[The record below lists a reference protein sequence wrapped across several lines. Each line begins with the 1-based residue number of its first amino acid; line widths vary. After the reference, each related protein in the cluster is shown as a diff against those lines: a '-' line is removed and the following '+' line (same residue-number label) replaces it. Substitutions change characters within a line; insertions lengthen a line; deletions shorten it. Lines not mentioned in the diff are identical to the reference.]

1 VLRWAPPNSRRR
13 RKPLAT
19 AIPVTLKLE
28 PREDRGKHTRT
39 LRRQGRLP
47 GVVYGHNVD
56 AVTVAVDGRE
66 FVKAFQKV
74 GRNQLLD
81 LQVGDEPVR
90 KALIREVQRSP
101 RDGDLLHVDF
111 YQVNLTEKIE
121 SEVPIELEGEI
132 ELVVKGEA
140 DLQRGLHALKVE
152 CLPTDLPPVITVD
165 LSGLKEI
172 DDEIRVKDLTIPPG
186 CEILD
191 EPDDLIV
198 KVAAHREEVEEV
210 APAPAAAEVP
220 TVGET
225 QAPTEPAAEGEA
237 PTES

>member
-1 VLRWAPPNSRRR
+1 
-13 RKPLAT
+13 
-19 AIPVTLKLE
+19 VTLKLE
-28 PREDRGKHTRT
+28 PRADRGRHLQA

-47 GVVYGHNVD
+47 AVIYGHNVD
-56 AVTVAVDGRE
+56 PVTVIVEGRE
-66 FVKAFQKV
+66 FVRAFQKV
-74 GRNQLLD
+74 GRNQLVD
-81 LQVGDEPVR
+81 LQLGEEPVR

-121 SEVPIELEGEI
+121 SEVPIEIEGEV
-132 ELVVKGEA
+132 ELVSKGEA
-140 DLQRGLHALKVE
+140 DLQRGLHVLKVE

-165 LSGLKEI
+165 VSGLREI
-172 DDEIRVKDLTIPPG
+172 DDEIRVKDLKIPPG

-225 QAPTEPAAEGEA
+225 QAPAEGAPEGEA
-237 PTES
+237 EPES

>member
-1 VLRWAPPNSRRR
+1 M
-13 RKPLAT
+13 
-19 AIPVTLKLE
+19 I
-28 PREDRGKHTRT
+28 
-39 LRRQGRLP
+39 
-47 GVVYGHNVD
+47 YGHNVD
-56 AVTVAVDGRE
+56 PVTVVVDGRE

-74 GRNQLLD
+74 GRNQLVD
-81 LQVGDEPVR
+81 LQLDSEPVR
-90 KALIREVQRSP
+90 KALVREVQRSP

-121 SEVPIELEGEI
+121 SEVPIELEGEVEI
-132 ELVVKGEA
+132 VAKGEA
-140 DLQRGLHALKVE
+140 DLQRGLHVLKVE

-165 LSGLKEI
+165 VSSLKEV
-172 DDEIRVKDLTIPPG
+172 DDEIRVKDLTVPPG

-198 KVAAHREEVEEV
+198 KVAAHKEEVEEV
-210 APAPAAAEVP
+210 APAAAPAEVP

-225 QAPTEPAAEGEA
+225 EAPAEGGEGEA

>member
-1 VLRWAPPNSRRR
+1 MA
-13 RKPLAT
+13 AT
-19 AIPVTLKLE
+19 TPVTLKLE
-28 PREDRGKHTRT
+28 PRTDRGRHLQT

-56 AVTVAVDGRE
+56 AVTVMVDGRE

-74 GRNQLLD
+74 GRNQLVD
-81 LQVGDEPVR
+81 LQLGDEPLR
-90 KALIREVQRSP
+90 KALIREVQRNP

-121 SEVPIELEGEI
+121 SEVPIELDGTV
-132 ELVVKGEA
+132 ELVSKGEA

-165 LSGLKEI
+165 ISGLKEV
-172 DDEIRVKDLTIPPG
+172 DDEIRVKDLAVPPG

-198 KVAAHREEVEEV
+198 KVSAHREEVEEV

-225 QAPTEPAAEGEA
+225 EAPAEGAEGEA

>member
-1 VLRWAPPNSRRR
+1 MLRWAPPNSRRR

>member
-1 VLRWAPPNSRRR
+1 M
-13 RKPLAT
+13 
-19 AIPVTLKLE
+19 I
-28 PREDRGKHTRT
+28 
-39 LRRQGRLP
+39 
-47 GVVYGHNVD
+47 YGHNVD
-56 AVTVAVDGRE
+56 PVTVVVDGRE

-74 GRNQLLD
+74 GRNQLVD
-81 LQVGDEPVR
+81 LQLDSEPVR

-121 SEVPIELEGEI
+121 SEVPIEIEGEI
-132 ELVVKGEA
+132 EIVSKGEA
-140 DLQRGLHALKVE
+140 DLQRGLHVLKVE
-152 CLPTDLPPVITVD
+152 CLPTDLPPVIMVD
-165 LSGLKEI
+165 VSGLKEV
-172 DDEIRVKDLTIPPG
+172 DDEIRVKDLKIPPG

-210 APAPAAAEVP
+210 APEAAPAEVP

-225 QAPTEPAAEGEA
+225 QAPAEGGEGEA
-237 PTES
+237 PAES

>member
-1 VLRWAPPNSRRR
+1 MGAAEFAPKEKS
-13 RKPLAT
+13 LAT
-19 AIPVTLKLE
+19 APPVTLQLE

-101 RDGDLLHVDF
+101 RD
-111 YQVNLTEKIE
+111 
-121 SEVPIELEGEI
+121 EI
-132 ELVVKGEA
+132 GRA
-140 DLQRGLHALKVE
+140 WGR
-152 CLPTDLPPVITVD
+152 
-165 LSGLKEI
+165 
-172 DDEIRVKDLTIPPG
+172 
-186 CEILD
+186 
-191 EPDDLIV
+191 
-198 KVAAHREEVEEV
+198 
-210 APAPAAAEVP
+210 
-220 TVGET
+220 
-225 QAPTEPAAEGEA
+225 
-237 PTES
+237 

>member
-1 VLRWAPPNSRRR
+1 M
-13 RKPLAT
+13 
-19 AIPVTLKLE
+19 
-28 PREDRGKHTRT
+28 
-39 LRRQGRLP
+39 
-47 GVVYGHNVD
+47 VYGHNVD
-56 AVTVAVDGRE
+56 AVTVLVDGRE

-74 GRNQLLD
+74 GRNQLVD
-81 LQVGDEPVR
+81 LQLGDEPVR

-121 SEVPIELEGEI
+121 SEVPIEIEGVV
-132 ELVVKGEA
+132 ELVAKGEA

-165 LSGLKEI
+165 VSGLKEI
-172 DDEIRVKDLTIPPG
+172 DDEIRVKDLKVPPG
-186 CEILD
+186 CEFLD
-191 EPDDLIV
+191 EPEDLIV

-210 APAPAAAEVP
+210 AAAPAAAEVP

-225 QAPTEPAAEGEA
+225 EA
-237 PTES
+237 PTEGAEGAAPAES

>member
-1 VLRWAPPNSRRR
+1 
-13 RKPLAT
+13 
-19 AIPVTLKLE
+19 VTLKLE
-28 PREDRGKHTRT
+28 PRADRGRHLQA

-47 GVVYGHNVD
+47 AVIYGHNVD
-56 AVTVAVDGRE
+56 PVTVIVEGRE
-66 FVKAFQKV
+66 FVRAFQKV
-74 GRNQLLD
+74 GRNQLVD
-81 LQVGDEPVR
+81 LQLGEEPVR

-121 SEVPIELEGEI
+121 SEVPIEIDGEV
-132 ELVVKGEA
+132 ELVSKGEA
-140 DLQRGLHALKVE
+140 DLQRGLHVLKVE

-165 LSGLKEI
+165 VSGLKEI
-172 DDEIRVKDLTIPPG
+172 DDEIRVKDIKIPPG

-225 QAPTEPAAEGEA
+225 QAPAEGAPEGEA
-237 PTES
+237 EPES

>member
-1 VLRWAPPNSRRR
+1 M
-13 RKPLAT
+13 
-19 AIPVTLKLE
+19 KLE
-28 PREDRGKHTRT
+28 PRADRGRHLQA

-56 AVTVAVDGRE
+56 AVTVVVDGRE
-66 FVKAFQKV
+66 FIKAFQKV

-81 LQVGDEPVR
+81 LHLGDEPVR

-101 RDGDLLHVDF
+101 RHGDLLHVDF

-121 SEVPIELEGEI
+121 SEVPIELEGEV
-132 ELVVKGEA
+132 ELVSKGEA
-140 DLQRGLHALKVE
+140 DLQRGLHALKIE

-165 LSGLKEI
+165 ISGLKEI
-172 DDEIRVKDLTIPPG
+172 DDEIRVKDVPVPPG

-198 KVAAHREEVEEV
+198 KVAAHREVVDEV

-220 TVGET
+220 VVGET
-225 QAPTEPAAEGEA
+225 EAPAEPGAEGEA

>member
-1 VLRWAPPNSRRR
+1 
-13 RKPLAT
+13 
-19 AIPVTLKLE
+19 
-28 PREDRGKHTRT
+28 
-39 LRRQGRLP
+39 
-47 GVVYGHNVD
+47 
-56 AVTVAVDGRE
+56 VTVLVDGRE

-74 GRNQLLD
+74 GRNQLVD
-81 LQVGDEPVR
+81 LQLGDEPVR

-121 SEVPIELEGEI
+121 SEVPIEIEGEV
-132 ELVVKGEA
+132 ELVAKGEA

-165 LSGLKEI
+165 VSGLKEI
-172 DDEIRVKDLTIPPG
+172 DDEIRVKDLKVPPG
-186 CEILD
+186 CEFLD
-191 EPDDLIV
+191 EPEDLIV
-198 KVAAHREEVEEV
+198 KVAAHREEVEEA

-225 QAPTEPAAEGEA
+225 EAPAEGAGEEA
-237 PTES
+237 PAES

>member
-1 VLRWAPPNSRRR
+1 
-13 RKPLAT
+13 
-19 AIPVTLKLE
+19 VTLKLE
-28 PREDRGKHTRT
+28 PRADRGRHLQA

-47 GVVYGHNVD
+47 AVIYGHNVD
-56 AVTVAVDGRE
+56 PVTVIVEGRE
-66 FVKAFQKV
+66 FVRAFQKV
-74 GRNQLLD
+74 GRNQLVD
-81 LQVGDEPVR
+81 LQLGEEPVR

-121 SEVPIELEGEI
+121 SEVPIEIDGEV
-132 ELVVKGEA
+132 ELVSKGEA
-140 DLQRGLHALKVE
+140 DLQRGLHVLKVE

-165 LSGLKEI
+165 VSGLKEI

-225 QAPTEPAAEGEA
+225 QAPAEGAPEGEA
-237 PTES
+237 EPES

>member
-1 VLRWAPPNSRRR
+1 M
-13 RKPLAT
+13 
-19 AIPVTLKLE
+19 
-28 PREDRGKHTRT
+28 
-39 LRRQGRLP
+39 
-47 GVVYGHNVD
+47 YGHNVD
-56 AVTVAVDGRE
+56 AVTVMVDGRE

-74 GRNQLLD
+74 GRNQLVD
-81 LQVGDEPVR
+81 LQLGDEPVR

-121 SEVPIELEGEI
+121 SEVPIELDGEV
-132 ELVVKGEA
+132 ELVAKGEA

-165 LSGLKEI
+165 ISGLKEV
-172 DDEIRVKDLTIPPG
+172 DDEIRVKDLAIPPG

-198 KVAAHREEVEEV
+198 KVSAHREEVEEV

-225 QAPTEPAAEGEA
+225 QATGEPGAEGEA

>member
-1 VLRWAPPNSRRR
+1 MLRWARRIR
-13 RKPLAT
+13 AEGENALAT
-19 AIPVTLKLE
+19 ATLVTLKLE
-28 PREDRGKHTRT
+28 PRADRGQHLQA
-39 LRRQGRLP
+39 LRRHGRLP
-47 GVVYGHNVD
+47 AVIYGHNVD
-56 AVTVAVDGRE
+56 SVPVLVDGRD

-74 GRNQLLD
+74 GRNQLVD
-81 LQVGDEPVR
+81 LRLGDEPVR

-121 SEVPIELEGEI
+121 SEVPIEIEGEV
-132 ELVVKGEA
+132 ELVSKGEA
-140 DLQRGLHALKVE
+140 DLQRGLHVLKVE
-152 CLPTDLPPVITVD
+152 CLPTDLPPAITVD
-165 LSGLKEI
+165 VSSLKEI
-172 DDEIRVKDLTIPPG
+172 DDEIRVKDLKTPLG

-225 QAPTEPAAEGEA
+225 EAPAEGAPEGEA
-237 PTES
+237 QPES

>member
-1 VLRWAPPNSRRR
+1 
-13 RKPLAT
+13 
-19 AIPVTLKLE
+19 
-28 PREDRGKHTRT
+28 
-39 LRRQGRLP
+39 
-47 GVVYGHNVD
+47 
-56 AVTVAVDGRE
+56 VTVLVDGRE

-74 GRNQLLD
+74 GRNQLVD
-81 LQVGDEPVR
+81 LQLGEEPVR

-121 SEVPIELEGEI
+121 SEVPIEIEGEV
-132 ELVVKGEA
+132 ELVAKGEA

-165 LSGLKEI
+165 VSGLKEI
-172 DDEIRVKDLTIPPG
+172 DDEIRVKDLTVPPG
-186 CEILD
+186 CEFLD
-191 EPDDLIV
+191 EPEDLIV
-198 KVAAHREEVEEV
+198 KVAAHREEVEEA

-225 QAPTEPAAEGEA
+225 EGTEPGAEGEA
-237 PTES
+237 PAES

>member
-1 VLRWAPPNSRRR
+1 
-13 RKPLAT
+13 LAT
-19 AIPVTLKLE
+19 ATPVTLKLE
-28 PREDRGKHTRT
+28 PREDRGKHTRA
-39 LRRQGRLP
+39 LRRDGRLP

-172 DDEIRVKDLTIPPG
+172 DDEIRVRDLTIPPG

-225 QAPTEPAAEGEA
+225 EAPGEPAAEGEA